1 MNTILSEIQKD
12 MDDFFVEMDNEVY
25 DHSID
30 IIDPDEPELPGPPY
44 DSYGYNDEDVSY
56 LDSLQTTV
64 VPSTFVL
71 YLRSLLTTFYVRIN

>member
-12 MDDFFVEMDNEVY
+12 MDDFFTEMDNEVY

-44 DSYGYNDEDVSY
+44 DSYGYNDEDMSY
-56 LDSLQTTV
+56 LDSLQTTGFETEIDLDRD
-64 VPSTFVL
+64 VPEM
-71 YLRSLLTTFYVRIN
+71 